1 MKRRGT
7 RTGARG
13 RRDPRRGGAP
23 PAARRAPAPTRTPI
37 MFQFRAARRR
47 QRRGGTTDSNDSPP
61 YLSTPCRRP
70 TGDVALNFPGER
82 AAEPGM
88 AAPFIQVSPTFN
100 NTFLRC
106 AAAARWN
113 GSKKKLNSDR
123 RHSLCNSDTTPVG
136 NSFSVEATLEE
147 LAPAQRTEIAKRHW
161 HEYF

>member
-1 MKRRGT
+1 MQAQRQDGRSSWEALKQNSTLRCFRIYGDNFSDE
-7 RTGARG
+7 TG
-13 RRDPRRGGAP
+13 
-23 PAARRAPAPTRTPI
+23 
-37 MFQFRAARRR
+37 
-47 QRRGGTTDSNDSPP
+47 
-61 YLSTPCRRP
+61 
-70 TGDVALNFPGER
+70 VALAEALKHNFALRSLAIECDNYSDEAGV
-82 AAEPGM
+82 AFTAEPGM

-123 RHSLCNSDTTPVG
+123 RHPLCNSDTTPVG

-161 HEYF
+161 HESF